1 MAAQTEYRITALGKK
16 EAESEV
22 KPKDQQLHVLQCFLK
37 RLRWISNPGFIT
49 ASGIAED
56 AKNTVSVLDKLFV
69 QLERLNMAD
78 TIWVAVESRAFAQY
92 MQSSTNT
99 ASVLQECCKRGWA
112 ETRET
117 ALADKLSEIRLV

>member
-16 EAESEV
+16 QAESDV
-22 KPKDQQLHVLQCFLK
+22 KPETQRLHQLQCFLK

-49 ASGIAED
+49 ASAVAED

-78 TIWVAVESRAFAQY
+78 AIWVAVESRAFAQH
-92 MQSSTNT
+92 MQSGSNS
-99 ASVLQECCKRGWA
+99 ASLLSECCKYGWA
-112 ETRET
+112 ETRES